1 MKKII
6 KPFDFKK
13 FKWGAKVE
21 PKNGNKIERI
31 SIEYSGED
39 SVVKYHDLI
48 PVLLKAF
55 YFDDEGRKCK
65 GIWNPSNGKW
75 YGPFPTP
82 SLDLVIVEYEDEE
95 DAVQEEEKEDKKPIS
110 EEVELGLTYC
120 DNGLYYE
127 VHYKNDD
134 SNSDKYLVCSRDEQA
149 NKLGEYLL
157 SLVRDRM
164 DSGLTNKVK
173 IEMKLTP
180 IKD

>member
-6 KPFDFKK
+6 KPFNLEAAKN
-13 FKWGAKVE
+13 GAKVE
-21 PKNGNKIERI
+21 TRSGYKVTLAEERKPIYPVCGTFPYKGETRSGQWRENGEWDN
-31 SIEYSGED
+31 
-39 SVVKYHDLI
+39 
-48 PVLLKAF
+48 
-55 YFDDEGRKCK
+55 
-65 GIWNPSNGKW
+65 NP
-75 YGPFPTP
+75 Y
-82 SLDLVIVEYEDEE
+82 LDLVIVEYENEEE
-95 DAVQEEEKEDKKPIS
+95 DAVQKEEIKTVIS
-110 EEVELGLTYC
+110 EEVELDLTYC

-134 SNSDKYLVCSRDEQA
+134 SNSGKYLICSRDEQA

-180 IKD
+180 IKNK